1 MTNIHSKRITLES
14 VNEITDWV
22 SPLEKVYQRQ
32 MSQLDRQ
39 HQYLRQRDEQAEK
52 ADPGVVAL
60 KTFKNILE
68 FGGAAAKLYQ
78 AHKGAQAKGD
88 AEFKTKLAQTPAML
102 QTAEAVNSSIKNYN
116 ENQFVARQQDALSY
130 AVKGLNNSDAA
141 GAQEAALQIQKFT
154 PRQRILYKEFLA
166 GKTLQTLSYDKFV
179 TDIAQNNSKLQEQ
192 VASGSPDFIQGTYL
206 QWQRDQL
213 AHLDLNEEAF
223 IALTTSELR
232 RQQSTAESINKVSSL
247 QRVATAKDVQF
258 DEYVDAQKFDG
269 VGLNRYLST
278 YKEQLI
284 KEGKEVVSQEE
295 HPEGLTEGQ
304 QADEIIYNRL
314 NRLALDGR
322 IPSETLTSAKDSL
335 KFFSKDKI
343 NQLVRSADLGKTRII
358 GLETADDQNEYK
370 RIKASLLQG
379 NDESA
384 AIQRLRNRRNLPEK
398 QISELEET
406 NIADQSEEKY
416 RATIAQY
423 RDAISRGNLDTEELK
438 LIKNDKARE
447 ELLTIDKRIKLAD
460 KNYNYDQYD
469 KAFGDKINLA
479 QNNRTLAEGAL
490 SPQGQEIVDDLN
502 RMRRKLWVKEVLAQ
516 YDRNGNFTENL
527 NITSVVNSG
536 VEDYYVRNGGG
547 TRDGDGKFSVH
558 GVPGKDGVF
567 KNWRPYTDA
576 LEASDDEHNV
586 FYNDDFKTR
595 YERSLTDVNGKRISK
610 AERHKMREGIFTDE
624 MIVGTLQNGYFS
636 EEMQYIA
643 TREGESLTELFKKAV
658 KVLPPEFAELHNIE
672 VGKNEGPDQ
681 QLTNSLDK
689 LLKELETDVGTEQYN
704 VASQLRSTLKWYGLE
719 SFTPNQLNRLYKLLE
734 ATSSDDTGIVEQAEQ
749 HDQSYR
755 AKALEEKNKRQAARF
770 NQRTEERDT
779 NLNEV
784 DEGEFSLNYP
794 TGNPYAGEQ
803 YKFPLNE
810 TDGK

>member
-1 MTNIHSKRITLES
+1 MANIYSKRITLES

-39 HQYLRQRDEQAEK
+39 HQYLRERDKQAEE

-116 ENQFVARQQDALSY
+116 ENQFVIRQQDALSY
-130 AVKGLNNSDAA
+130 AIKGLNTSDAA

-166 GKTLQTLSYDKFV
+166 GKTLQTLPYDAFI
-179 TDIAQNNSKLQEQ
+179 TDIAQNNPKLHEQ

-223 IALTTSELR
+223 TALTTSELR
-232 RQQSTAESINKVSSL
+232 RQQSTAETINKVSSL
-247 QRVATAKDVQF
+247 QRVATAKDIQF

-295 HPEGLTEGQ
+295 HPEGLTEEQ

-322 IPSETLTSAKDSL
+322 IPSETLTNAKESL
-335 KFFSKDKI
+335 TFFSKDKI
-343 NQLVRSADLGKTRII
+343 NQLVRSADLGKTRML

-370 RIKASLLQG
+370 RIKISQLQG

-384 AIQRLRNRRNLPEK
+384 AIQRLRNRRLIPEK
-398 QISELEET
+398 QISELE
-406 NIADQSEEKY
+406 NRSIADQSEEKY
-416 RATIAQY
+416 RATMTQY
-423 RDAISRGNLDTEELK
+423 RDAIIRGNLDTEELK
-438 LIKNDKARE
+438 LIKNDRARE
-447 ELLTIDKRIKLAD
+447 ELLLIDSRIKLAD
-460 KNYNYDQYD
+460 KNYNFDQYD
-469 KAFGDKINLA
+469 KSWGDKINIA
-479 QNNRTLAEGAL
+479 QNKRTLSEGAL
-490 SPQGQEIVDDLN
+490 SPQGQEIVDDIN

-516 YDRNGNFTENL
+516 YDENGNFTENL

-595 YERSLTDVNGKRISK
+595 YERSLTDVKGKRIPK

-643 TREGESLTELFKKAV
+643 TREGESLTELFKKAIEA
-658 KVLPPEFAELHNIE
+658 LPPEFAELHNIK

-734 ATSSDDTGIVEQAEQ
+734 ATSSDETGIVEQAEQ
-749 HDQSYR
+749 HEADIQNAIKAR
-755 AKALEEKNKRQAARF
+755 EELIRRNEKAK
-770 NQRTEERDT
+770 
-779 NLNEV
+779 
-784 DEGEFSLNYP
+784 
-794 TGNPYAGEQ
+794 EQ
-803 YKFPLNE
+803 YKNNPNAYFGTEINTNT
-810 TDGK
+810 TDELPNVEEEGYTGF